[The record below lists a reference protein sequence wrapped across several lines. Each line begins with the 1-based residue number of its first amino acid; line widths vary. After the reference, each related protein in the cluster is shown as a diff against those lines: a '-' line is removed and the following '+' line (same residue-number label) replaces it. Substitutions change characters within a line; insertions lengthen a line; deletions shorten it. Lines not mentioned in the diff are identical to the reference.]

1 MLAMFTIT
9 NVSHFVLAAAIAMA
23 CVVLLLSSS
32 SCPSGIKL
40 ALRNNETQAD
50 PSMRVRPST
59 LFHGIHFYG
68 WSSLFF
74 FRNGGTPQPMHI
86 AFINFIY

>member
-59 LFHGIHFYG
+59 LHGIHLY
-68 WSSLFF
+68 
-74 FRNGGTPQPMHI
+74 MVV
-86 AFINFIY
+86 

>member
-1 MLAMFTIT
+1 MLAMFTVT
-9 NVSHFVLAAAIAMA
+9 NVSHFVLAAAIATA

-50 PSMRVRPST
+50 PSMRVRPSS
-59 LFHGIHFYG
+59 FHGIHFYG
-68 WSSLFF
+68 WSSLSFF
-74 FRNGGTPQPMHI
+74 EMEELPSRCM
-86 AFINFIY
+86 